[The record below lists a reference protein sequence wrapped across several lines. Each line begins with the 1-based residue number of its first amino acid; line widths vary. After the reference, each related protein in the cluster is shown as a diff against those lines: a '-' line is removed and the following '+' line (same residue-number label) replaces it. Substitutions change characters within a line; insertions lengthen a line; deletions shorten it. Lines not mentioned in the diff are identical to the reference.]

1 MIFEEETLNCASDNN
16 GRKRERERETEERG
30 KEEREMGRKEHKSN
44 GVVKV

>member
-1 MIFEEETLNCASDNN
+1 MHLKIME
-16 GRKRERERETEERG
+16 GRERERETEERG

>member
-1 MIFEEETLNCASDNN
+1 MHLTIME
-16 GRKRERERETEERG
+16 GRGRERETEERG